1 MKYRDLMNTL
11 RVTPEMRLRILN
23 RLEKRHVA
31 QLRKRRLLR
40 AGLCAASL
48 AACLILVLTFG
59 KFVRETPEPLDAPL
73 AMNPYGA
80 EEYVSIDELSRALGF
95 TVKAPAVIPFEPE
108 QIVYSAMF
116 EEFAQIDYAGDGA
129 TLCVRMARGTEDIS
143 GDYNEYA
150 REETVVINGCDVV
163 LKGDGNTI
171 SLACWTDGAYA
182 YAISAEPA
190 IAREAMLRMVED
202 MC

>member
-23 RLEKRHVA
+23 RLEKRHAA
-31 QLRKRRLLR
+31 QLRKRRRLR

-48 AACLILVLTFG
+48 AACLIFALTLG
-59 KFVRETPEPLDAPL
+59 ISAWKTPDEPFT
-73 AMNPYGA
+73 MNPYGA
-80 EEYVSIDELSRALGF
+80 EEYASIGELSQALGF
-95 TVKAPAVIPFEPE
+95 TVKVPAAIPFEPE

-129 TLCVRMARGTEDIS
+129 VLCVRMARGSEDIS

-150 REETVVINGCDVV
+150 REEAVAIGGCDVV
-163 LKGDGNTI
+163 LKGNGSTI
-171 SLACWTDGAYA
+171 SLACWTDGTYA